1 MTINKRLPVTTVHQ
15 SRLQL
20 FQPTRKPKDIKKSI
34 VTPWGTLE
42 VKGKLGQ
49 LHACFIESLFYH
61 AEDRRFLDDGRIQLL
76 IDPYAIRL
84 AMNGDGGEYSY
95 SGMWA
100 IAKDIMHSVLDMYI
114 QKSKMRICG
123 HILESIEES
132 NSTKENPF
140 SHKERSM
147 WRVTISKEFASL
159 MLNDLALGY
168 EPKAISKLTHGVSQ
182 AIVRFIKTHKD
193 QPNGG
198 WTMDYLIGA
207 VGAGGSS
214 SMIRNRRREI
224 KSDSEAFKTLGI
236 TIDDSRIKIS

>member
-1 MTINKRLPVTTVHQ
+1 MNTNKRLPVTTVHQ

-20 FQPTRKPKDIKKSI
+20 FQPTRRPKDIKKSI

-61 AEDRRFLDDGRIQLL
+61 AEDRRFLEDGRIQLL

-95 SGMWA
+95 SGMWVIAEDVMQA
-100 IAKDIMHSVLDMYI
+100 ILNMYI
-114 QKSKMRICG
+114 KKSGTRICG

-132 NSTKENPF
+132 SATKENPLN
-140 SHKERSM
+140 SKERNM
-147 WRVTISKEFASL
+147 WRVTVAKEFSLL
-159 MLNDLALGY
+159 MLNDLALDY
-168 EPKAISKLTHGVSQ
+168 EPKAISKLNYGVSQ

-198 WTMDYLIGA
+198 WTIDYLIEA
-207 VGAGGSS
+207 VGAGGTSAT
-214 SMIRNRRREI
+214 MKNRRREI
-224 KSDSEAFKTLGI
+224 KNDSEALKTLGL
-236 TIDDSRIKIS
+236 TIDDNHIKIQ

>member
-1 MTINKRLPVTTVHQ
+1 MNTNKRLPVTTVHQ

-20 FQPTRKPKDIKKSI
+20 FQPTRRPKDIKKSI

-61 AEDRRFLDDGRIQLL
+61 AEDRRFLEDGRIQLL

-95 SGMWA
+95 SGMWV

-114 QKSKMRICG
+114 KTSRMRICG

-140 SHKERSM
+140 SSEERSM
-147 WRVTISKEFASL
+147 WRVTVSKEFASL
-159 MLNDLALGY
+159 MLNDLALHY
-168 EPKAISKLTHGVSQ
+168 DPKAISKLNHGVSQ

-198 WTMDYLIGA
+198 WTMDYLIEA
-207 VGAGGSS
+207 VGAGGTYTI
-214 SMIRNRRREI
+214 MKNRRREI
-224 KSDSEAFKTLGI
+224 KNDSEALKTLGL
-236 TIDDSRIKIS
+236 TIDDNHIKIQ